1 MRVIDISL
9 PLQPTIPPW
18 PGDQPFVRQTKLKRE
33 VGGDAN
39 ISQFTTSAHYATHA
53 DAPFHFKDHG
63 ATIDQIDPARYCGP
77 AQVVRV
83 TGHKWLKPDLFA
95 GVDLTA
101 APRLLVHTDCRREL
115 SAFPYDYPA
124 VAPGLVPVLAAA
136 GIKLLGLD
144 APSVDPMNATGMTSH
159 HALADADILIV
170 ENLDLRHVAPGLYEL
185 YAAPLKI
192 VGCDGAP
199 LRAVLVER

>member
-9 PLQPTIPPW
+9 PLQPGLPPW
-18 PGDQPFVRQTKLKRE
+18 PGDQSFVRTTKLKRE

-39 ISQFTTSAHYATHA
+39 ISHITTSAHYATHA

-63 ATIDQIDPARYCGP
+63 ATIDQIDPERYCGP
-77 AQVVRV
+77 AQVVHATDHR
-83 TGHKWLKPDLFA
+83 WLRPETFA

-101 APRLLVHTDCRREL
+101 APRLLVHTDCRRDL
-115 SAFPYDYPA
+115 NQFPYDYPSI
-124 VAPGLVPVLAAA
+124 APELVPVLAAA
-136 GIKLLGLD
+136 GVKLIGLD
-144 APSVDPMNATGMTSH
+144 APSVDPMNGTGMIAH

-192 VGCDGAP
+192 VGSDGAP
-199 LRAVLVER
+199 LRAVLVSR